1 MHTFKHQKNDMSC
14 WNLKTHTVP
23 DFTLWKHTS
32 KRFSLPTNTQPWVVC
47 KDLSQVGETDISKQP
62 QSRRTGQKHSR
73 LVPAPKHQICK
84 TKLRQ
89 KPWGRLEWTYRRLT
103 AVLPVSRNSTLTGMT
118 FPTEF
123 PSRSCISDKQ
133 LKGKKN
139 EKTVCGYRVFI
150 YIYIY
155 GTPPPKIYL
164 FWFFTGIYV
173 VLQQVR
179 AFPQNLIFEEGD
191 IYVYIVSPPKPT
203 FCLEPSPSL
212 PKKRFPYM
220 YHFFLFS
227 LWKNRYFS

>member
-133 LKGKKN
+133 LKGKKM
-139 EKTVCGYRVFI
+139 KKLFAAIVYL
-150 YIYIY
+150 YIYMV
-155 GTPPPKIYL
+155 PPPQRSTCFGFLLVFTWFYSKFAHSPKI
-164 FWFFTGIYV
+164 WFLKKGIYM
-173 VLQQVR
+173 
-179 AFPQNLIFEEGD
+179 
-191 IYVYIVSPPKPT
+191 YI
-203 FCLEPSPSL
+203 
-212 PKKRFPYM
+212 
-220 YHFFLFS
+220 
-227 LWKNRYFS
+227 